1 MNEGLPCDFFW
12 CGGLCDTLST
22 QKHPRQYL
30 PVELSSSGRE
40 RLFVLTVQSEGSFQ
54 GQALDYTS
62 EQGLLSHIQ
71 SLITKTLKNTSLVND
86 FYKNDF
92 CC

>member
-1 MNEGLPCDFFW
+1 M
-12 CGGLCDTLST
+12 LST
-22 QKHPRQYL
+22 QLLPQGHPRHYL

-40 RLFVLTVQSEGSFQ
+40 RLSVLAVQSEGSSQ
-54 GQALDYTS
+54 GRALDYTS

-71 SLITKTLKNTSLVND
+71 SLITKTLTNAFLVKD
-86 FYKNDF
+86 FYKNEF

>member
-1 MNEGLPCDFFW
+1 M
-12 CGGLCDTLST
+12 LST
-22 QKHPRQYL
+22 QEHPRQYL

-40 RLFVLTVQSEGSFQ
+40 RLFVLTVQSEGSF
-54 GQALDYTS
+54 QALDYTS

>member
-1 MNEGLPCDFFW
+1 MLA
-12 CGGLCDTLST
+12 
-22 QKHPRQYL
+22 
-30 PVELSSSGRE
+30 
-40 RLFVLTVQSEGSFQ
+40 VQSEGSSQ

-62 EQGLLSHIQ
+62 EQGLMSHIQ
-71 SLITKTLKNTSLVND
+71 SLITKTLTNASLVND